1 MMKIEPTRR
10 QLLRALCLGG
20 AAAATTSLV
29 GCGGEGAESGS
40 GAAAAG
46 DPVQGGDLVIA
57 LSYEPDTLNVYAT
70 HLMGDVQAFAVEG
83 LLVPNEH
90 MEYIPVLAQEVPTVE
105 NGLIYAKS
113 RGWNTRVK
121 SIIEGASFYAKS
133 YINNN
138 QNTQYLKKFN
148 VMNLHGDVMW
158 NISNAIGGYKETR
171 TWNFVPYVGFG
182 WARSAANHLY
192 NNEFAFTYGLLNNIR
207 LGNLVDL
214 NLEVKQMVVNQGFDQ
229 VVRGAKS
236 EGMFTVTAGLTFK
249 LNRRGFNRPT
259 VAVPADYTPYNNKIA
274 SLEDELAKSKA
285 EAKRLAD
292 ELAAEKNK
300 VKEAP
305 AAAPAIEGPIMGT
318 FFNIGSYTITPQE
331 IMNLGYVA
339 NYIKAYPNKKF
350 TIVGYADSATGSAK
364 RNQYLSQQRADAVC
378 KVLVDRFG
386 VDASQ
391 LEVVAKGGTDKFPE
405 IPLNRVAIVE
415 SNK

>member
-1 MMKIEPTRR
+1 MKKYLIATMVMLVVSAMP
-10 QLLRALCLGG
+10 ALAQDDGLMEAQTKRGPYLTNRLFDNIFIGVAGG
-20 AAAATTSLV
+20 
-29 GCGGEGAESGS
+29 
-40 GAAAAG
+40 
-46 DPVQGGDLVIA
+46 I
-57 LSYEPDTLNVYAT
+57 NVYQGESDSYGNHVAPA
-70 HLMGDVQAFAVEG
+70 LDVFVGKWITPCVGLRLQYSGLKANGWDNARSPYAVSSKG
-83 LLVPNEH
+83 PDSKG
-90 MEYIPVLAQEVPTVE
+90 MYQE
-105 NGLIYAKS
+105 
-113 RGWNTRVK
+113 
-121 SIIEGASFYAKS
+121 
-133 YINNN
+133 
-138 QNTQYLKKFN
+138 KFN

-274 SLEDELAKSKA
+274 ALEDELAKSKA
-285 EAKRLAD
+285 DAKRLAD
-292 ELAAEKNK
+292 ELTAEKSK

-305 AAAPAIEGPIMGT
+305 AAPAIEGPIMGT

>member
-1 MMKIEPTRR
+1 MKKYLIATMVMLVVSAMP
-10 QLLRALCLGG
+10 ALAQDDGLMEAQTKRGPYLTNRLFDNIFMGVAGG
-20 AAAATTSLV
+20 
-29 GCGGEGAESGS
+29 
-40 GAAAAG
+40 
-46 DPVQGGDLVIA
+46 I
-57 LSYEPDTLNVYAT
+57 NVYQGESDSYGNHIAPA
-70 HLMGDVQAFAVEG
+70 LDVFVGKWITPCVGLRLQYSGLKANGWDNARSPYAVSSKG
-83 LLVPNEH
+83 PDSKG
-90 MEYIPVLAQEVPTVE
+90 MYQE
-105 NGLIYAKS
+105 
-113 RGWNTRVK
+113 
-121 SIIEGASFYAKS
+121 
-133 YINNN
+133 
-138 QNTQYLKKFN
+138 KFN

-274 SLEDELAKSKA
+274 ALEDELAKSKA
-285 EAKRLAD
+285 DAKRLAD
-292 ELAAEKNK
+292 ELAAEKSK

-305 AAAPAIEGPIMGT
+305 AAPAIEGPIMGT

>member
-1 MMKIEPTRR
+1 MKKYLIATMVMLVVSAMP
-10 QLLRALCLGG
+10 ALAQDDGLMEAQTKRGPYLTNRLFDNIFIGVAGG
-20 AAAATTSLV
+20 
-29 GCGGEGAESGS
+29 
-40 GAAAAG
+40 
-46 DPVQGGDLVIA
+46 I
-57 LSYEPDTLNVYAT
+57 NVYQGESDSYGNHVAPA
-70 HLMGDVQAFAVEG
+70 LDVFVGKWITPCVGLRLQYSGLKANGWDNARSPYAVSSKG
-83 LLVPNEH
+83 PDSKG
-90 MEYIPVLAQEVPTVE
+90 MYQE
-105 NGLIYAKS
+105 
-113 RGWNTRVK
+113 
-121 SIIEGASFYAKS
+121 
-133 YINNN
+133 
-138 QNTQYLKKFN
+138 KFN

-350 TIVGYADSATGSAK
+350 TIVGYADSATGPAK